1 MTDTTAISGTRRQYK
16 EMADG
21 TLRVQIDIDPQYKQ
35 QFLELFPQI
44 DMPVALAPLRA
55 DFEQPKEEEKP
66 KGGPLSK
73 SAAQMCE
80 HQMFQ
85 SFVKDRFWSI
95 WKDIDCDY
103 DSTAAAETLR
113 HICGVESR
121 AELDH
126 NPQAAKRFHELMR
139 EYREWNAGKPVQPG
153 PEAAA

>member
-80 HQMFQ
+80 NLNFED
-85 SFVKDRFWSI
+85 FLLRKF
-95 WKDIDCDY
+95 Y
-103 DSTAAAETLR
+103 PNGGSTTESAADLLR
-113 HICGVESR
+113 RHCQITSR